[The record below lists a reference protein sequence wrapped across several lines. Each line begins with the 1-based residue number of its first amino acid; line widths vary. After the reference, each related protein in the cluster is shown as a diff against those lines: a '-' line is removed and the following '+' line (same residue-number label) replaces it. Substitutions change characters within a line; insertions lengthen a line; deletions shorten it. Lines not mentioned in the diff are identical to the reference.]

1 MTSQAAIIAAP
12 ARPAAW
18 RLARDLL
25 VLTKP
30 RITLSS
36 TLAAAAGLAAQGPGG
51 FSASSLLALA
61 GVSLTVAAACT
72 FNMWLERDTDALM
85 ERTSARPL
93 PAQRLEA
100 RAALG
105 QALLLSLAGL
115 AMVMI
120 AGSVAAAGL
129 SLAALLLYSFA
140 YTPLKRITPA
150 ASLVGVIPGAMPP
163 LIGAALLGTPSM
175 LAWTLSVLLVLWQ
188 IPHLMAVALR
198 LRDQYAVARLH
209 TLLDWL
215 GEARTRVLLRAGF
228 AVLVPAALL
237 PLLAGINHGS
247 LWVGSAF
254 SSLIALCGLVR
265 SLTDG
270 PSGFRTR
277 WYVLATVLYVVPLIV
292 GAIHAGLP
300 ERLPPGQSEGK
311 TATAVDAVHRDC
323 ETEQRVA
330 RM

>member
-12 ARPAAW
+12 SRPAPW
-18 RLARDLL
+18 RVARDLL

-36 TLAAAAGLAAQGPGG
+36 TLAAAAGLAAQGPGW
-51 FSASSLLALA
+51 FSAGSILALM

-93 PAQRLEA
+93 PAHRLELH
-100 RAALG
+100 AALG
-105 QALLLSLAGL
+105 LALLLSLAGL
-115 AMVMI
+115 AVVLA

-129 SLAALLLYSFA
+129 CLAALLLYSFA

-163 LIGAALLGTPSM
+163 LIGAALSGTPST

-198 LRDQYAVARLH
+198 LRDQYAAARLH

-228 AVLVPAALL
+228 AVLVPAAFL
-237 PLLAGINHGS
+237 PLLADANHGS
-247 LWVGSAF
+247 LWAGSAF

-265 SLTDG
+265 SVNDR
-270 PSGFRTR
+270 PDGFRTR
-277 WYVLATVLYVVPLIV
+277 WYVLATVLYMVPLIV
-292 GAIHAGLP
+292 GTVHSGLP
-300 ERLPPGQSEGK
+300 VRQYPGHSKGTTS
-311 TATAVDAVHRDC
+311 TAIDALHRNC
-323 ETEQRVA
+323 ETGLPVR